1 MNKTELIT
9 KLAKKTDLTHAKA
22 AEAVDAIFNAKKGL
36 IVDEL
41 AKGKKVTLPGFG
53 SFSIRK
59 RASRLGRNPAT
70 GAAIKIPLAQ
80 VPGLQGRQDPAREG
94 RQVARLHVRGGAGF
108 LWGPALSFQ
117 ALFPGM
123 RAQSV

>member
-22 AEAVDAIFNAKKGL
+22 AEAVDAIFNAKNGL

-41 AKGKKVTLPGFG
+41 AKGKKVMLPGFG

-70 GAAIKIPLAQ
+70 GAALKIPS
-80 VPGLQGRQDPAREG
+80 RKYPAFKVGKTLREK
-94 RQVARLHVRGGAGF
+94 VAK
-108 LWGPALSFQ
+108 
-117 ALFPGM
+117 
-123 RAQSV
+123 